1 MILILGAS
9 GLFGHETTKQLLARG
24 EEVRLLVRDPSKV
37 IDLEQMGAT
46 IIQGDLIDPLSLVRA
61 CQGADRVFSATHSV
75 LGRGRYKSEN
85 VDDIGNRS
93 LIDAAKEAN
102 ISHFVFTSIRSV
114 AADHPDDFFRTKYKI
129 EEYLKASGLS
139 YTILRPSAFME
150 MHVHDLNG
158 KAILENGKRRMLNR
172 GTKLRN
178 FMAVRDGAKFAV
190 LALTDPRL
198 KNRTIEIG
206 GPENLTNNQIAALYG
221 KLAGMQPKIN
231 HLPPFIPRFMSVLIK
246 PFHPGIARI
255 LYRASLPDDAFN
267 EVFDPTN
274 MLQEFPMQLTT
285 VEEFIQERVEEARS
299 NKLLGSK

>member
-24 EEVRLLVRDPSKV
+24 EEVRLLVRDRSKV
-37 IDLEQMGAT
+37 VDLQQMGAT
-46 IIQGDLIDPLSLVRA
+46 IMLGDLIDEHSLIMA
-61 CQGADRVFSATHSV
+61 CQGAERVFTATHSV
-75 LGRGRYKSEN
+75 LGKGKYKSEN
-85 VDDIGNRS
+85 VDDIGNRC
-93 LIDAAKEAN
+93 LIDAAKQAN

-114 AADHPDDFFRTKYKI
+114 APDHPDDFFRTKYKI
-129 EEYLKASGLS
+129 EEYLKASGVS
-139 YTILRPSAFME
+139 YTILRSSAFME

-158 KAILENGKRRMLNR
+158 KAILENGKRTMLNR

-206 GPENLTNNQIAALYG
+206 GPQNFTNNQVAELYG
-221 KLAGMQPKIN
+221 KIAGIQPKIN
-231 HLPPFIPRFMSVLIK
+231 HLPPLMPRILSVIIK
-246 PFHPGIARI
+246 PFHPGISRI

-267 EVFDPTN
+267 ELFDPTA

-285 VEEFIQERVEEARS
+285 VEDFIRERVAEAR
-299 NKLLGSK
+299 NNQPVGQK